1 MATTIR
7 LRRMGAKNQPSYRLV
22 VTDSR
27 NPRDGR
33 FIEILGH
40 YNPRRHD
47 ESGEAELSVNVERVL
62 HWMGTGV
69 QISDTVRSLLKKLRV
84 LELNNDRKHGIDIT
98 ERVAEMTGGTG
109 IATLGVA
116 PKPAGAVKPAPEKPA
131 KAKAK
136 AEQPA
141 PEPVAAE
148 AAEAEAET
156 E

>member
-47 ESGEAELSVNVERVL
+47 QGGEAELSVNVERSL
-62 HWMGTGV
+62 YWLGTGA
-69 QISDTVRSLLKKLRV
+69 QASDTVRSLFKKVRILK
-84 LELNNDRKHGIDIT
+84 LNQDQRHGIDVSEAI
-98 ERVAEMTGGTG
+98 AELTGGTG
-109 IATLGVA
+109 IATLGPAPTPRA
-116 PKPAGAVKPAPEKPA
+116 PKASAAVA
-131 KAKAK
+131 
-136 AEQPA
+136 
-141 PEPVAAE
+141 EPVAAVAEPVAE
-148 AAEAEAET
+148 AAEAVAEAPAADSE
-156 E
+156 